1 MNDRGNGRQLFHK
14 YENINALIMT
24 WNSIEFCVRWIP
36 SKTEP
41 VFTKLARSL
50 Y

>member
-1 MNDRGNGRQLFHK
+1 MNDRGNGRQLCNK

-24 WNSIEFCVRWIP
+24 WKSIELLCPLDTEQDRACV
-36 SKTEP
+36 
-41 VFTKLARSL
+41 